1 MTDPRLIDM
10 EPGGESTQY
19 ESIRQ
24 YTISPSKQ
32 TGQLGVGQPHT
43 KSEVSPT
50 LGTDTP
56 TSKQN
61 EELQAQ
67 SLGMGVFRDSSKEE
81 PVPQWILKRRKQLMI
96 MYKDIALDE
105 DDAAAKARRL
115 QGYGPGSG
123 VGA

>member
-67 SLGMGVFRDSSKEE
+67 SLGMGVFRDSSK
-81 PVPQWILKRRKQLMI
+81 
-96 MYKDIALDE
+96 DIALDE